1 MSFSSRYSLLE
12 LRIQQPVIAHPVSS
26 PVVPEGARPIPLPTV
41 SEDVPP
47 QVQLSLPERA
57 RPRYFKWLR
66 RSTPAL
72 QTFLHRVRLSFFNR
86 PQAHDNEAME
96 VLERPPSVVDV
107 PLAHG
112 LPVSTFF
119 PSQMFDLNH
128 VPYRGTIARE
138 KHV

>member
-1 MSFSSRYSLLE
+1 MSFSSHYSLLD
-12 LRIQQPVIAHPVSS
+12 LRFQQPVIAHPISP
-26 PVVPEGARPIPLPTV
+26 PVVPEGACPIPLPAIPEDAP
-41 SEDVPP
+41 SE
-47 QVQLSLPERA
+47 VQLSLPERA

-66 RSTPAL
+66 RNTPAL

-112 LPVSTFF
+112 LPVSTSFSF
-119 PSQMFDLNH
+119 SNVRFESCC
-128 VPYRGTIARE
+128 I
-138 KHV
+138 